1 MTEGDWLSDAV
12 LQRLMVLETVELSDP
27 DTVTDVEPL
36 TVPLAHCVPEA
47 LPLTLCEPVTLGLG
61 EGQGEAE
68 GEEDRLGLGLPLGLP
83 EGDRVG
89 VVE

>member
-1 MTEGDWLSDAV
+1 M
-12 LQRLMVLETVELSDP
+12 LQRLIVLVTVELSEP
-27 DTVTDVEPL
+27 DTVPEVEPL

-47 LPLTLCEPVTLGLG
+47 LPLTLCEPVTLGLE

-68 GEEDRLGLGLPLGLP
+68 VEDDTLGLALPLGLP
-83 EGDRVG
+83 EGDWVG